1 MYSSQ
6 MCVSD
11 AAFLSLWNCSRS
23 TEWQHITIWQFFW
36 CVKTTS
42 MEVIVLKF
50 PSSGREDKTW
60 GVYISKLVYLHRL
73 LFWHRTTRYYVWSL
87 SLSNNPFTSKVSR
100 ELANLIERKNTHPNL
115 YCVKYLFFCLSVTNF
130 DLNYWASLIGSIFSS
145 G

>member
-1 MYSSQ
+1 
-6 MCVSD
+6 
-11 AAFLSLWNCSRS
+11 
-23 TEWQHITIWQFFW
+23 
-36 CVKTTS
+36 

-100 ELANLIERKNTHPNL
+100 ELANLIERKNTHPNE
-115 YCVKYLFFCLSVTNF
+115 YCVRYLSFCLSVTNF
-130 DLNYWASLIGSIFSS
+130 DLNYWAALIGSIFSS
-145 G
+145 GKYHHPGPARKNTFLDFFPPGFGQVLITRQVQY